1 MSVSWWIRYQKRK
14 LTRTPDPT
22 NENTWHFDTFILFF
36 YFICNIIYRG
46 EVLPRLVE
54 SVLIIFRKKSV
65 KVSSYVTAR
74 SWLVGEMY
82 LVSKKK
88 INQDTGSNQHAL
100 TLLQF
105 HFGFLLRL

>member
-1 MSVSWWIRYQKRK
+1 MDTVSKKKINQD
-14 LTRTPDPT
+14 TGS
-22 NENTWHFDTFILFF
+22 NQQNTWHFDTFILVF